1 MAGDDLTHFPTPT
14 EAFGIRQAPQR
25 RAPGPSP
32 QNSHNSQMYNGQS
45 STQPL
50 QSPRYQQNQQN
61 QQFINGQQR
70 RSDPPLHPSQ
80 NAMLHRPSDSSMSSS
95 GGRSTSGQYQQ
106 QAQPQFQGQR
116 VPSGQNMNMSMNN
129 NYNSQYQQQQQSQPQ
144 FNNMPPVQS
153 ARISAQSPQNN
164 QFSSQSSIH
173 SRTQPIPS
181 PPKTSFPSQM
191 PNPSP
196 PTQQYFSQG
205 PSLQQQQPAPQESQR
220 TSSSTDPAV
229 LLERQL
235 RDLFHRLD
243 RDRNGRLN
251 ETELQSALTNN
262 DGAQFKSSTVL
273 LMIKMFDRDF
283 SGGIEFKEF
292 FHLWNYITHWR
303 KIFIRYDVDQ
313 NQKIS
318 FAEYQSALEGIGYR
332 LPTDEAL
339 YIFQKFGEMAPTKV
353 MYLNFDMFVES
364 VVWLLRCTNVF
375 KKFDSQG
382 NGVATITFQD
392 FVHEFISFVS

>member
-1 MAGDDLTHFPTPT
+1 MLSQG
-14 EAFGIRQAPQR
+14 
-25 RAPGPSP
+25 
-32 QNSHNSQMYNGQS
+32 QNVNNFSLQQQYGNVPHLQS
-45 STQPL
+45 S
-50 QSPRYQQNQQN
+50 
-61 QQFINGQQR
+61 
-70 RSDPPLHPSQ
+70 
-80 NAMLHRPSDSSMSSS
+80 RPSVQSLH
-95 GGRSTSGQYQQ
+95 
-106 QAQPQFQGQR
+106 QPQFI
-116 VPSGQNMNMSMNN
+116 
-129 NYNSQYQQQQQSQPQ
+129 QQQQSMQPRPQ
-144 FNNMPPVQS
+144 AIPSPPKTTF
-153 ARISAQSPQNN
+153 P
-164 QFSSQSSIH
+164 SQ
-173 SRTQPIPS
+173 QPIPS
-181 PPKTSFPSQM
+181 PPVQQFHQAQDTAPT
-191 PNPSP
+191 
-196 PTQQYFSQG
+196 TQQR
-205 PSLQQQQPAPQESQR
+205 A
-220 TSSSTDPAV
+220 TSTPEQTA

-251 ETELQSALTNN
+251 ESELQSALTNN

-273 LMIKMFDRDF
+273 LMIKMFDTQL
-283 SGGIEFKEF
+283 SGGIDFKDF

-303 KIFIRYDVDQ
+303 KIFVRYDVDK

-339 YIFQKFGEMAPTKV
+339 YIFQKYGDIAPNKV

-392 FVHEFISFVS
+392 FVHEFISFVN